1 MFPGKGKKVS
11 RRSRH
16 NRFRKPTK
24 KSERGSAFL
33 EAMHI
38 GGLEAARGTKIRP
51 ACWLAGD
58 DCILEEPENF

>member
-1 MFPGKGKKVS
+1 
-11 RRSRH
+11 
-16 NRFRKPTK
+16 
-24 KSERGSAFL
+24 L

-58 DCILEEPENF
+58 DCILEEPENFLKLPLVGEDSIVIDQLEPTHLKKIIFL